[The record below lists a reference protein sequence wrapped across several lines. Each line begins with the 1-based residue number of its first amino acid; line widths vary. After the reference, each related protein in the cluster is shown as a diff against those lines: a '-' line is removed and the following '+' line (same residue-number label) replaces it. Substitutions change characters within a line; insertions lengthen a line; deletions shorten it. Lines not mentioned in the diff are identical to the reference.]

1 MHSLLTTTTDLLRVV
16 TGSAA
21 DLDCI
26 VSYIEYTTASPPVL
40 DALDTQFT
48 NIATA
53 TTTTILGAPTS
64 GSDRRRIKAVSICN
78 THATTSTTC
87 RVIIE
92 RTGPVNWD
100 MFNTVTLA
108 PGETLTFT
116 EGLGWFHNKPAGK
129 LNAYRYVTGDSV
141 HATAAT
147 FADVTGLTVP
157 VETGKNYNFMSHLY
171 HVGNAT
177 TTGAQFAINGPT
189 MTGMILNEYDII
201 LAAPVTGSVMAGSTA
216 VTARDT
222 AAIVETTGAATIVMA
237 ILSGWINP
245 SASGTFAIRA
255 TSEVTVAAGLT
266 VKQGSWLNI
275 WESVQ
280 G

>member
-26 VSYIEYTTASPPVL
+26 VSFIEYTTASPPVL
-40 DALDTQFT
+40 DALDSQFT
-48 NIATA
+48 NITTA
-53 TTTTILGAPTS
+53 TTTTILAAPTT

-78 THATTSTTC
+78 THASTSTTC

-129 LNAYRYVTGDSV
+129 LNAYRYVTADYVNATTSFTDITGLTCPVESGKHYAFEAQLHHRSDATTSGSQFGINGPAVTLMSLIAIQQITASV
-141 HATAAT
+141 TAAT
-147 FADVTGLTVP
+147 
-157 VETGKNYNFMSHLY
+157 Y
-171 HVGNAT
+171 
-177 TTGAQFAINGPT
+177 
-189 MTGMILNEYDII
+189 
-201 LAAPVTGSVMAGSTA
+201 GSSAA
-216 VTARDT
+216 VTALET
-222 AAIVETTGAATIVMA
+222 AAVVETTGPGANTFLA
-237 ILSGWINP
+237 ILSGYINP
-245 SASGTFAIRA
+245 SASGTFAMRGK
-255 TSEVTVAAGLT
+255 SEVAVAAGLT
-266 VKQGSWLNI
+266 VKQGSWLHI
-275 WESVQ
+275 WEAVQ